1 MSELPTDTS
10 STPSEEEASYTY
22 TEAPDAAQRI
32 LVCVA
37 WPYARSST
45 HVGQIVGS
53 FLPGDIV
60 ARYHRLAG
68 HEVLMVSGSDAHG
81 TPITVDA
88 DREGITPAELVARFH
103 AQIVETLAL
112 LGISFDNYTITT
124 TDNHYRVTQEV
135 FLRLLEHGYLFKD
148 TMESPYCPTDRR
160 YLPDRYVLGTCPY
173 CGFNDARGDQCD
185 NCGRT
190 LDPTQLIEPRCR
202 ICGSVTSAIEIRE
215 TEHFFL
221 DLPKLEPEL
230 LAWLSHDKEHWR
242 PAVLNFALNWIKEG
256 LRPRAITRDL
266 DWGVPI
272 PLPGYDSKR
281 IYVWFDAVIGYYSA
295 SIEWAAK
302 RGEPDAWKK
311 WWALGPNGEA
321 PSRSYYFV
329 GKDNIPFHAII
340 WPAML
345 MGYEGLTLPYDVPAT
360 EFMTMGGTK
369 ASTSRG
375 NVIWTRDVLDVYG
388 ADPLRYYLTSTMPE
402 GRDTDFT
409 YDELVRRNNDEL
421 VATYGNAAH
430 RVLTFLQRNFGGEVP
445 EPGPLTPADE
455 AMLAEVD
462 RGLAA
467 AAAAIEA
474 IHLRDG
480 LSEAMS
486 VARAANRYLDEQA
499 PWKAI
504 KQDRA
509 AAARTVYTMVQTLN
523 ALKMLFA
530 PYLPFSSQRLH
541 ELLGG
546 EGLVTDCRWR
556 ADRVAPD
563 TKLPV
568 PTPLFAKFDPPVAPG
583 LVGE

>member
-1 MSELPTDTS
+1 MDIQDIQQTQPAPTN
-10 STPSEEEASYTY
+10 
-22 TEAPDAAQRI
+22 QRI
-32 LVCVA
+32 LVAVA
-37 WPYARSST
+37 WPYAKTST

-53 FLPGDIV
+53 FLPGDIF

-88 DREGITPAELVARFH
+88 DKEGIPPGELAARYH
-103 AQIVETLAL
+103 ERIVDV
-112 LGISFDNYTITT
+112 LGRLGVTFDLYTITT
-124 TDNHYRVTQEV
+124 TENHYRVTQDV

-230 LAWLSHDKEHWR
+230 LAWLSHNKEHWR

-311 WWALGPNGEA
+311 WWMLGPNGEA

-345 MGYEGLTLPYDVPAT
+345 LGYEGLTLPYDVPAT

-375 NVIWTRDVLDVYG
+375 NVIWTRDVIDVYG

-445 EPGPLTPADE
+445 EPGTLTPADE
-455 AMLAEVD
+455 AMLAEVE

-467 AAAAIEA
+467 EAAAIEA

-480 LSEAMS
+480 LNEAMS

-523 ALKMLFA
+523 ALKVMFG

-541 ELLGG
+541 ELLGCK
-546 EGLVTDCRWR
+546 GLVTDCHWG
-556 ADRVAPD
+556 ADRVAAG

-568 PTPLFAKFDPPVAPG
+568 PTPLFAKFDPPVAVA